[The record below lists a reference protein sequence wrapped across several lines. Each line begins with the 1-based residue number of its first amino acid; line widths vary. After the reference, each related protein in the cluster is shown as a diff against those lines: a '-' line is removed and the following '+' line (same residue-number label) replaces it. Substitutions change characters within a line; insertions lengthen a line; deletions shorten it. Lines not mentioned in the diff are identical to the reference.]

1 MTDPDLRTRLDT
13 ARERAD
19 PVQEIAER
27 WASLDAFLFAKRY
40 PDSWIDHARKDIPNL
55 ISWLGTEREMHAAW
69 RKRAEEAEAALAAVT
84 PPEPVL
90 AEGVAGITR
99 YSYDGDAHERD
110 GNGEW
115 CKYDDVLAELSRRCA
130 PPAGPG
136 AAKRD
141 EMIREAV
148 AADEFKVGDTVV
160 VVNTQT
166 GRITNIDKANGVASI
181 AFGGGWWASRPLDEL
196 ARPRPESGR

>member
-1 MTDPDLRTRLDT
+1 MPTDPDLRSRLDA

-55 ISWLGTEREMHAAW
+55 ISWLWTEREMHAAW

-84 PPEPVL
+84 PPEPVR
-90 AEGVAGITR
+90 AEGVEGMSVEHLLDRLEGAVSR
-99 YSYDGDAHERD
+99 RDLQDDDAQRRIDEYR
-110 GNGEW
+110 
-115 CKYDDVLAELSRRCA
+115 AELSRRCA
-130 PPAGPG
+130 PPADAAERDEVWNEAIEA
-136 AAKRD
+136 AAKAIENGRFLHD
-141 EMIREAV
+141 EAPPARFAREA
-148 AADEFKVGDTVV
+148 APAI
-160 VVNTQT
+160 
-166 GRITNIDKANGVASI
+166 RS
-181 AFGGGWWASRPLDEL
+181 L